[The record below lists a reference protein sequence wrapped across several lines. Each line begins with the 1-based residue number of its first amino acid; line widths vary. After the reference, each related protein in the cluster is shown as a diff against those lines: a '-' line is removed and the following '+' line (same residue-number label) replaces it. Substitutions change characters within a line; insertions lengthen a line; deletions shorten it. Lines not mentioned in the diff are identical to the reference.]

1 MKITDDFLYKTI
13 KEAKNI
19 AIVGA
24 STNPERASH
33 GIMKFLQKNGYKC
46 FPVNPKEDEILGE
59 KVYRN
64 LSDIPEHIDIVDI
77 FRRSEAVPPIVEEA
91 VAIKAGFIWLQEHVY
106 SEEAREIAERNNI
119 PIVMDVCIFK
129 EILRL
134 KVLN

>member
-24 STNPERASH
+24 STNPERASN

-64 LSDIPEHIDIVDI
+64 LSDIPEHIDIVDV
-77 FRRSEAVPPIVEEA
+77 FRKSEAVSPIVEEA
-91 VAIKAGFIWLQEHVY
+91 VAINAGFIWLQEHVY

>member
-24 STNPERASH
+24 STNPERASN

-64 LSDIPEHIDIVDI
+64 LSDIPEHIDIVDV
-77 FRRSEAVPPIVEEA
+77 FRKSEAVPPIVEEA
-91 VAIKAGFIWLQEHVY
+91 VAINAGFIWLQEHVY